1 MKIPDDETNKKL
13 SVDSNNLSDSYFKS
27 GHNNS
32 TLAFPPQLH
41 AQSKLNNSNQKI
53 KGTISPQNSVIGNA
67 NVELVATTQ
76 SQLYMN
82 NRRLNTSIVDSNTSH
97 THPAYNGYNKT
108 SSSIL
113 TGNQSENY
121 HEYQKN
127 TQNSISIN
135 NPLITQNADSNL
147 NHSKINR
154 ENTNNYMNPSVDKVS
169 SFNLSQDCD
178 NCNNPL
184 YNGVVKEENFQNSDK
199 VPNSVVQSKGSDF
212 SFSPTSSTIHPI
224 ISNIGKNSEFQRI
237 VGSKPLGNEDKLTNN
252 VLITSTNNL
261 PTQSNLKLSSR
272 SPSYSSSSNTPI
284 LSPSF
289 PSSNIV
295 SSAVMSGNRVAG
307 GDSSKNSGYNSFPV
321 EKIVWDYLHLLHVQN
336 KQGFS
341 YLAQYVDDT
350 FNIGKFHCM
359 VTEFCKREKYS
370 RDALII
376 NAKNWFREYIDRKE
390 SESTLAPNITLNEGI
405 RRYLN
410 KKLKYYL
417 DLGFSF
423 EQGTVDLYYNIFI
436 YMIKGIW
443 ERLEEA
449 SFDRVDWSLR
459 PYLNDDEDQ
468 ECTDKHNNDNKKQR
482 VDDTMYDNEICVNSN
497 YNSLHDCDLVSHV
510 MRLNEAKDLSFKEKD
525 SNNTN
530 IHGKS
535 SSNKSS
541 QQNEN
546 TSSTNEVGK
555 NLSSSKDNKTANN
568 DGILEH
574 DPREKSSDSNGEG
587 IDQVKEM
594 VIVSRKQKWLLRNV
608 KLSDFMYIIQMDDI
622 YDKLLPPLCINDSIN
637 NNSLSRRIKLP
648 KNVRR
653 KLSEMICLHYS
664 SVQ

>member
-1 MKIPDDETNKKL
+1 MKITNDETNKKL
-13 SVDSNNLSDSYFKS
+13 SADSNNLNDSYFKS
-27 GHNNS
+27 GHHNS
-32 TLAFPPQLH
+32 TLAFPPQPH
-41 AQSKLNNSNQKI
+41 TQSRLNNNNQKI
-53 KGTISPQNSVIGNA
+53 KGTASPQNSFIGNT
-67 NVELVATTQ
+67 NVDLISTTQ
-76 SQLYMN
+76 SQVYMN
-82 NRRLNTSIVDSNTSH
+82 NRRLNGSVVDSNTSH
-97 THPAYNGYNKT
+97 THPAYNGYNK
-108 SSSIL
+108 
-113 TGNQSENY
+113 
-121 HEYQKN
+121 
-127 TQNSISIN
+127 IN
-135 NPLITQNADSNL
+135 NSLITQNVDSNL
-147 NHSKINR
+147 NQSKMNR
-154 ENTNNYMNPSVDKVS
+154 EHTNNYMNPGVDKVS

-178 NCNNPL
+178 NYNNNPL
-184 YNGVVKEENFQNSDK
+184 YSGVVKEESFQNSDK
-199 VPNSVVQSKGSDF
+199 VANSVVQNKGSDF
-212 SFSPTSSTIHPI
+212 LFSPTSSTIHPI

-237 VGSKPLGNEDKLTNN
+237 VGSKPLGNGDNLTNN
-252 VLITSTNNL
+252 VLITSIKDL
-261 PTQSNLKLSSR
+261 PMKSNLKLR
-272 SPSYSSSSNTPI
+272 SGSPTYSSSSNTPI
-284 LSPSF
+284 LSPSL

-295 SSAVMSGNRVAG
+295 SSATMSGNRVAG
-307 GDSSKNSGYNSFPV
+307 GDLSKNSGYNNFPV

-341 YLAQYVDDT
+341 YLAQYIDDT

-376 NAKNWFREYIDRKE
+376 NAKNWFKGYIDRKE
-390 SESTLAPNITLNEGI
+390 SESTLAPNITLDEGI

-423 EQGTVDLYYNIFI
+423 DQGTVDLYYNIFI

-459 PYLNDDEDQ
+459 PYLDDDEDQ
-468 ECTDKHNNDNKKQR
+468 ECTDKQDNDNKKQR
-482 VDDTMYDNEICVNSN
+482 VDDTMYDNEVCVNRN

-525 SNNTN
+525 SSNTN

-541 QQNEN
+541 QQNES

-555 NLSSSKDNKTANN
+555 NLNSSKDNKTVNN
-568 DGILEH
+568 DGILEQ
-574 DPREKSSDSNGEG
+574 DPREKISDSNEEG

-594 VIVSRKQKWLLRNV
+594 VVVSRKQKWLLRNV

-622 YDKLLPPLCINDSIN
+622 YDKLLPPLCINDTIN
-637 NNSLSRRIKLP
+637 NNSLSKRIKLP

-653 KLSEMICLHYS
+653 RLSEMICLHYS